1 MYFVLPSNIDYLVI
15 VVLIRTNGN
24 SYPAERGIPRPL
36 IGPTGFELLVLSS
49 VSENN
54 NRSNVNSAFFVILRI
69 L

>member
-36 IGPTGFELLVLSS
+36 IGPTGPELLVLSS